1 MLYPQNDDRIVAIDS
16 VTSIHPMYKNQ
27 KSFHV
32 SPTTFWPA
40 EKRPYSMNLFICKGS
55 CQTNYLKIYRI
66 DLRQIFNTGR
76 AMAVGD
82 HAVFN

>member
-1 MLYPQNDDRIVAIDS
+1 
-16 VTSIHPMYKNQ
+16 
-27 KSFHV
+27 
-32 SPTTFWPA
+32 
-40 EKRPYSMNLFICKGS
+40 MNLFICKGS
-55 CQTNYLKIYRI
+55 CQTNYLKIYRF